1 MNPLAGE
8 APASIDAMASTTCR
22 WHRALFLL
30 PMHEGLHAVV
40 TVISRDCWWPRRVRG
55 RGEATIP
62 ATGAFSHSSD
72 FAAHFAIFSFSILHS
87 VRRPSKCISKR
98 TTAMTVHNKT
108 GKIHARSA
116 QHNGE
121 NICSS
126 RADTDNVGCSL

>member
-40 TVISRDCWWPRRVRG
+40 TVISRGCWWPRRVRG

-62 ATGAFSHSSD
+62 ATGAFSSHSS
-72 FAAHFAIFSFSILHS
+72 FARLILQIS
-87 VRRPSKCISKR
+87 VSAFCILSVVR
-98 TTAMTVHNKT
+98 QNA
-108 GKIHARSA
+108 
-116 QHNGE
+116 
-121 NICSS
+121 
-126 RADTDNVGCSL
+126 